1 MKKKILSLLLAVLMI
16 CALLPF
22 GAMAA
27 DQPVY
32 ADLIMGVTS
41 PDDFGMLKDL
51 NGDGLPELFIV
62 WDNGDTPFGQIFT
75 IENGKAKKLI
85 ELAYDGPTIRETSD
99 YADME
104 IVSNG
109 DKGLVV
115 TIVETNYDAGES
127 GVFWNEGTVT
137 FYQLTNGALKET
149 DVMRYKLLM
158 IDGTD
163 NFYPERS
170 TITRNG
176 RTISGDEMNA
186 VFESIAQRAL
196 PYYPME
202 QVYNAAT
209 GFFQDVPRGE
219 YYTEPVGWA
228 LRKGIT
234 NGTSSVDF
242 SPMADC
248 TRGQVVTFLWRAAGE
263 PKPTST
269 RNPFSDVKPSDYY
282 YNAVL
287 WAVEKGITNGTSPT
301 TFSPNSPCTRGQVV
315 TFLWRY
321 AGMPKT
327 SGSNPFSDVKTGEY
341 YYDAVLWA
349 SGKNVTNGTSPTTFS
364 PNNTCTRG
372 QIVTFLYRAIA
383 E

>member
-85 ELAYDGPTIRETSD
+85 ELAYDGPAIRETSD

-149 DVMRYKLLM
+149 DVMRYQLLL

-248 TRGQVVTFLWRAAGE
+248 TRGQVVTFLWRAAGG

>member
-32 ADLIMGVTS
+32 ADLIMDVTS

-85 ELAYDGPTIRETSD
+85 ELAYDGPAIRETSD

-209 GFFQDVPRGE
+209 GFFQDVPRG
-219 YYTEPVGWA
+219 
-228 LRKGIT
+228 I
-234 NGTSSVDF
+234 
-242 SPMADC
+242 
-248 TRGQVVTFLWRAAGE
+248 
-263 PKPTST
+263 
-269 RNPFSDVKPSDYY
+269 
-282 YNAVL
+282 
-287 WAVEKGITNGTSPT
+287 
-301 TFSPNSPCTRGQVV
+301 
-315 TFLWRY
+315 
-321 AGMPKT
+321 
-327 SGSNPFSDVKTGEY
+327 
-341 YYDAVLWA
+341 
-349 SGKNVTNGTSPTTFS
+349 
-364 PNNTCTRG
+364 
-372 QIVTFLYRAIA
+372 LYRAGRLGA
-383 E
+383 EKRHHQRHEQRGLLPDGGLHARSGRHIPVARCRRAEADQHAQSLQRRQALGLLL

>member
-32 ADLIMGVTS
+32 ADLIMDVTS

-85 ELAYDGPTIRETSD
+85 ELAYDGPAIRETSD

-248 TRGQVVTFLWRAAGE
+248 TRGQVVTFLWRAAGG

-372 QIVTFLYRAIA
+372 QIVTFLFRAIA

>member
-248 TRGQVVTFLWRAAGE
+248 TRGQVVTFLWRAAGG

-372 QIVTFLYRAIA
+372 QIVTFLFRAIA

>member
-32 ADLIMGVTS
+32 ADLIMDVTS

-85 ELAYDGPTIRETSD
+85 ELAYDGPAIRETSD

>member
-32 ADLIMGVTS
+32 ADLIMDVTS

>member
-32 ADLIMGVTS
+32 ADLIMDVTS

-85 ELAYDGPTIRETSD
+85 ELAYDGPAIRETSD

-364 PNNTCTRG
+364 PNNTYTRG

>member
-32 ADLIMGVTS
+32 ADLIMDVTS

-248 TRGQVVTFLWRAAGE
+248 TRGQVVTFLWRAAGG

>member
-248 TRGQVVTFLWRAAGE
+248 TRGQVVTFLWRAAGG

>member
-32 ADLIMGVTS
+32 ADLIMDVTS

-85 ELAYDGPTIRETSD
+85 ELAYDGPAIRETSD

-104 IVSNG
+104 IVSDG

>member
-248 TRGQVVTFLWRAAGE
+248 TRGQVVTFLWRAAGG
-263 PKPTST
+263 PKPTGT
-269 RNPFSDVKPSDYY
+269 RHPFSDVKPSDYY

-372 QIVTFLYRAIA
+372 QIVTFLFRAIA